1 MPGHGATVRAVTPRL
16 EGWTRFHAALL
27 LGALAVALT
36 LGRTWPVAA
45 TGVASIGAFVAVNR
59 ETWTSSKSFGWA
71 NAVTAF
77 RVFLVWAIGTRLA
90 NEPEWA
96 IAVTV
101 LAVFG
106 LDGLDGHLARRRGTT
121 SPFGALFDME
131 TDAYFVLMVELVA
144 FLRGGVGAWILVTGV
159 LRYVYVLVRAFV
171 PARRPDVPRSRFGRL
186 SFTGL
191 ALGLF
196 FLFALPG
203 VIGQTCALAGTALVT
218 LSFARSFYDS
228 YATKA

>member
-1 MPGHGATVRAVTPRL
+1 
-16 EGWTRFHAALL
+16 
-27 LGALAVALT
+27 LGALVVALS

-59 ETWTSSKSFGWA
+59 DTWTNSASFGWA
-71 NAVTAF
+71 NTVTAF

-90 NEPEWA
+90 NEPQWA
-96 IAVTV
+96 IAVAV

-106 LDGLDGHLARRRGTT
+106 LDGLDGHLARRRGSP

-131 TDAYFVLMVELVA
+131 TDAFFVLMVELVA
-144 FLRGGVGAWILVTGV
+144 FQRGEAGGWILLTGV
-159 LRYVYVLVRAFV
+159 LRYVYVLVRALV
-171 PARRPDVPRSRFGRL
+171 PALRPDVPRSRFGRL
-186 SFTGL
+186 AFTGL

-203 VIGQTCALAGTALVT
+203 VIGQTCAVAGTALVT

-228 YATKA
+228 YAKKP